1 MTVAAPPAP
10 TSSLTHRQILTI
22 FAGLMIGMFLA
33 ALDQTI
39 VSTAIRTIADD
50 LHGLSLQAWATTG
63 YLITATITTPLYGK
77 LSDIFGRKP
86 LFLTAIS
93 IFVIGSVACSFAGS
107 MYELAVFRGVQGLGA
122 GGLFSLALTIIGDIV
137 APRERARYQ
146 GYFVAVFGTSS
157 VAGPLLGGL
166 FAGTPQILGITGWRW
181 VFLINVPL
189 GLIALLVV
197 TKVLNVPHNRR
208 SRRIDWFGALTLVVA
223 LVPLLIVAEQGRTWG
238 WSSPI
243 SLACYGVGALG
254 VLAFLVVERLMGDD
268 ALLPL
273 RFFRTGVFVWGSIAT
288 FITGMG
294 MFGAIAMLPL
304 YLQIVQGA
312 TPTEAGLQSLPLV
325 LGIMSMSIMSGRL
338 IGRTG
343 RYKVWPVLGVS
354 LMIVGIG
361 LLSRI
366 GLDTPYWQVALIMVL
381 TGWGLGGI
389 MQPLVLAVQNAMPPR
404 DMGVATA
411 SATFFRQ
418 MGGTVGTALFLS
430 LLFSTVAQRVADA
443 FRAAATDPAFQSRL
457 RDPAVLADPANA
469 PILAARGGAPS
480 LDDSSFLAHADPV
493 LARPVL
499 EGFAGSLGVVFLSA
513 AAVLVLA
520 LVAVLAM
527 KEVPLRTQ
535 SGVDAIAAD
544 ERAAGE
550 RAAAGGA
557 NPVAD
562 LDATAVPVAVPAEAV
577 PTEAP
582 PAEAPPIEAPPD
594 GPAAP
599 QPAKVAVLDRDVRD
613 RLLAMLLPDAD
624 RALAVVGNAER
635 ARDALRAARRDV
647 AAREAELDA
656 AVEELVAQG
665 LSPAQVQQLLGLA
678 ADR

>member
-1 MTVAAPPAP
+1 
-10 TSSLTHRQILTI
+10 
-22 FAGLMIGMFLA
+22 
-33 ALDQTI
+33 
-39 VSTAIRTIADD
+39 
-50 LHGLSLQAWATTG
+50 
-63 YLITATITTPLYGK
+63 
-77 LSDIFGRKP
+77 
-86 LFLTAIS
+86 
-93 IFVIGSVACSFAGS
+93 
-107 MYELAVFRGVQGLGA
+107 
-122 GGLFSLALTIIGDIV
+122 
-137 APRERARYQ
+137 
-146 GYFVAVFGTSS
+146 
-157 VAGPLLGGL
+157 
-166 FAGTPQILGITGWRW
+166 
-181 VFLINVPL
+181 
-189 GLIALLVV
+189 
-197 TKVLNVPHNRR
+197 
-208 SRRIDWFGALTLVVA
+208 
-223 LVPLLIVAEQGRTWG
+223 
-238 WSSPI
+238 
-243 SLACYGVGALG
+243 
-254 VLAFLVVERLMGDD
+254 
-268 ALLPL
+268 
-273 RFFRTGVFVWGSIAT
+273 
-288 FITGMG
+288 

-312 TPTEAGLQSLPLV
+312 TPTKAGLQSLPLV

-366 GLDTPYWQVALIMVL
+366 GLDTPYWQVALIMVV

-418 MGGTVGTALFLS
+418 MGGTVGTAVFLS
-430 LLFSTVAQRVADA
+430 LLFSTVAQRVTDA
-443 FRAAATDPAFQSRL
+443 FRAAATDPAFQARL
-457 RDPAVLADPANA
+457 RDPGVLADPANA

-499 EGFAGSLGVVFLSA
+499 EGFAGSLGVVFLIA

-544 ERAAGE
+544 ERAA
-550 RAAAGGA
+550 AGGT

-562 LDATAVPVAVPAEAV
+562 LDATAVPIAVPADA
-577 PTEAP
+577 A
-582 PAEAPPIEAPPD
+582 PD
-594 GPAAP
+594 GPGAP
-599 QPAKVAVLDRDVRD
+599 QPAKVAVLDRAETAPEPAGRDVRD
-613 RLLAMLLPDAD
+613 RLLAMLLPDPD
-624 RALAVVGNAER
+624 RALAVAGNAER
-635 ARDALRAARRDV
+635 ARDELRAARRDV
-647 AAREAELDA
+647 AAKEAELTA

-678 ADR
+678 GER